1 MRLVQANPWRRFSV
15 DCYELTLQS
24 SLLQAI
30 PWRRFS
36 VDCYELTLQSSTVT
50 PHMST
55 QNIFLIGLMAVGKS
69 SVGRRLANVLDCPFF
84 DSDEEIERRAGAAIS
99 WIFDVEGEAGFR
111 DREQQVI
118 DDLSQREGIVL
129 ATGGGAVLRNA
140 NRQRLAQRGFV
151 VHLHSPLDRL
161 VARTQNDRNR
171 PLLQADDPRKV
182 LEELYAQREPLYAEI
197 ADLKIITAQQSVNGL
212 VSQLAKK
219 IRLHRSSG

>member
-1 MRLVQANPWRRFSV
+1 
-15 DCYELTLQS
+15 
-24 SLLQAI
+24 
-30 PWRRFS
+30 
-36 VDCYELTLQSSTVT
+36 
-50 PHMST
+50 MST

-69 SVGRRLANVLDCPFF
+69 TVGRRLAYVLDCPFF

-99 WIFDVEGEAGFR
+99 WIFDVEGESGFR

-129 ATGGGAVLRNA
+129 ATGGGAVLRNV

-151 VHLHSPLDRL
+151 EHLHSPLDRL

-171 PLLQADDPRKV
+171 PLLQTDDPRKV

-197 ADLKIITAQQSVNGL
+197 ADVKIVTAQQSVNGL

-219 IRLHRSSG
+219 IKAQRTSG

>member
-1 MRLVQANPWRRFSV
+1 
-15 DCYELTLQS
+15 
-24 SLLQAI
+24 
-30 PWRRFS
+30 
-36 VDCYELTLQSSTVT
+36 
-50 PHMST
+50 
-55 QNIFLIGLMAVGKS
+55 MAVGKS
-69 SVGRRLANVLDCPFF
+69 TVGRRLANVLDRPFF

-99 WIFDVEGEAGFR
+99 WIFDVEGESGFR

-129 ATGGGAVLRNA
+129 ATGGGAVLRNV

-171 PLLQADDPRKV
+171 PLLQTDDPRKV

-197 ADLKIITAQQSVNGL
+197 ADVKIVTAQQSVNGL

-219 IRLHRSSG
+219 IKAQRTSG

>member
-1 MRLVQANPWRRFSV
+1 
-15 DCYELTLQS
+15 
-24 SLLQAI
+24 
-30 PWRRFS
+30 
-36 VDCYELTLQSSTVT
+36 
-50 PHMST
+50 MST

-69 SVGRRLANVLDCPFF
+69 TVGRRLANVLDCSFF

-99 WIFDVEGEAGFR
+99 WIFDVEGESGFR

-129 ATGGGAVLRNA
+129 ATGGGAVLRNV

-171 PLLQADDPRKV
+171 PLLQTDDPRKV

-197 ADLKIITAQQSVNGL
+197 ADVKIVTAQQSVNGL

-219 IRLHRSSG
+219 IKAQRTSG

>member
-1 MRLVQANPWRRFSV
+1 
-15 DCYELTLQS
+15 
-24 SLLQAI
+24 
-30 PWRRFS
+30 
-36 VDCYELTLQSSTVT
+36 
-50 PHMST
+50 MST

-69 SVGRRLANVLDCPFF
+69 TVGRRLANLLDLPFF

-99 WIFDVEGEAGFR
+99 WIFDVEGESGFR

-129 ATGGGAVLRNA
+129 ATGGGAVLRNV

-171 PLLQADDPRKV
+171 PLLQTDDPRKV

-197 ADLKIITAQQSVNGL
+197 ADVKIVTAQQSVNGL

-219 IRLHRSSG
+219 IKAQRTSG